1 MPLRSHPPTMR
12 KAGSLSTDGSP
23 LVQAMVIFL
32 CILAIF
38 AAPPTGDFATTDP
51 TPPVIALA
59 LEYHGANG
67 SVQIMLRAFVGT
79 QTISD
84 CFSLQLNGTRFPVWG
99 NVSLSPGTYR
109 LAVPAELQV
118 TSNGSCPD
126 VVFREWT
133 TGGNLTVQNPQANET
148 QLTVLGSGVLTAVY
162 GPSGPH
168 ACTEGLQQGTSC
180 VPNLALILGLTA
192 TGIIILAV
200 LLYVLG
206 QRRKGSPSRGK
217 MFPSPPGKE
226 GGPPE

>member
-1 MPLRSHPPTMR
+1 MR
-12 KAGSLSTDGSP
+12 KIHSLSTDALSP
-23 LVQAMVIFL
+23 LPAMVVFL
-32 CILAIF
+32 GILVLF
-38 AAPPTGDFATTDP
+38 AAPPTGDFE
-51 TPPVIALA
+51 TPARSLPELA
-59 LEYHGANG
+59 LPLEHHGANG

-84 CFSLQLNGTRFPVWG
+84 CFSLQLNGTRYPVWG
-99 NVSLSPGTYR
+99 NVSLPIGTYR
-109 LAVPAELQV
+109 LATPAELQV
-118 TSNGSCPD
+118 SSNGSCPD

-168 ACTEGLQQGTSC
+168 ACTEGLQLGTSC

-200 LLYVLG
+200 LMYVLG
-206 QRRKGSPSRGK
+206 QRRKRSRPRGK

-226 GGPPE
+226 GSPPG